1 VSRFP
6 FAAAPTSW
14 YALAW
19 SDELPVG
26 RPRPIRALGADL
38 VMRRGADGSVE
49 VRDAFVRRWPRAG
62 DPPRRTWPVHEVNGM
77 VFVHHDP
84 DGRAPAFTIP
94 AVAETAS
101 WLPVGRLEWT
111 LKSHIQEVVENSVD
125 LAHFELLHDFTQP
138 ARLVRFDL
146 DGAGFAVTVAA
157 PKRVF
162 GLAMPTELT
171 IAYHGMGLAVGR
183 VEGPFPFLNLV
194 TNLPIDD
201 EHIRIRFTMFVRAP
215 RIPLVRHAIAAGLRW
230 HVGRDVADEM
240 RVLEHKRYLE
250 RPVLAAGDGPVMS
263 VRRWCKQFYQRAELL
278 RSASGE

>member
-1 VSRFP
+1 MSRFP

-94 AVAETAS
+94 AIAEAAS

-125 LAHFELLHDFTQP
+125 LAHFELLHDFTEP
-138 ARLVRFDL
+138 ARLVGFAM
-146 DGAGFAVTVAA
+146 DGTGFAVTVAA

-162 GLAMPTELT
+162 GRAMPTELT

-183 VEGPFPFLNLV
+183 VAGPFPFLNLV
-194 TNLPIDD
+194 TNLPVDD

-263 VRRWCKQFYQRAELL
+263 VRRWCTQFYPRAELL

>member
-94 AVAETAS
+94 AIAEAAS

-125 LAHFELLHDFTQP
+125 LAHFELLHDFTEP
-138 ARLVRFDL
+138 ARLVRFAM
-146 DGAGFAVTVAA
+146 DGTGFAVTVAA

-162 GLAMPTELT
+162 GRAMPTELT

-183 VEGPFPFLNLV
+183 VAGPFPFLNLV
-194 TNLPIDD
+194 TNLPVDD

-278 RSASGE
+278 RSAAGE